1 MRLSRRREHSAD
13 RGVAT
18 EFSPASASRSC
29 APCGLAY
36 YSVVDRTK
44 PNLAALV
51 SRLRAGTE
59 SWVEKIGDRIQRTN
73 FRAQV
78 PRKRSCS
85 FHGHPACL
93 DPPPSI
99 SQGPLG
105 RTTEQSHRAPAQ
117 SGGTLGPL
125 FGGPQEFIAVFN
137 ELAPTVPRNVTGRT
151 IRVKPGNTLDPIN
164 WKPRLRRRILLL
176 VFFVSWQLP

>member
-1 MRLSRRREHSAD
+1 MR
-13 RGVAT
+13 
-18 EFSPASASRSC
+18 
-29 APCGLAY
+29 LAY

-105 RTTEQSHRAPAQ
+105 RTTEQSHRAQPSRAARSAQ
-117 SGGTLGPL
+117 FSEGLRNLLQSSTNWHQRCRGTSLGGRSESSRATPSTQSIGSRGCGVVSCSWSSLC
-125 FGGPQEFIAVFN
+125 
-137 ELAPTVPRNVTGRT
+137 R
-151 IRVKPGNTLDPIN
+151 GNCHSH
-164 WKPRLRRRILLL
+164 RLRAPKPIRRD
-176 VFFVSWQLP
+176 VMPRDF

>member
-1 MRLSRRREHSAD
+1 MSAKSRIDLIPSFWLRSSTRPPPLLL
-13 RGVAT
+13 
-18 EFSPASASRSC
+18 PASSISRTASHS
-29 APCGLAY
+29 PKGPGPK
-36 YSVVDRTK
+36 VD
-44 PNLAALV
+44 
-51 SRLRAGTE
+51 
-59 SWVEKIGDRIQRTN
+59 DRIQRTN

-105 RTTEQSHRAPAQ
+105 RTTEQSHRVPAQ
-117 SGGTLGPL
+117 SGGTLGPV

-137 ELAPTVPRNVTGRT
+137 ELAPTVSRDVIGRT

-164 WKPRLRRRILLL
+164 GKLRLRCCLFLLGL
-176 VFFVSWQLP
+176 LIQLWQLPQPATASSKSGPQRLYTE